1 MPGVRENS
9 PRPADRMRDIS
20 SWQEADISLL
30 TSREKK
36 HYNKRKS
43 AIRKY
48 FKTDGPL
55 DEIAHRHHLSAVVL
69 LKLAEEC
76 LMQHEDG
83 TPWGFRALLPGVKV
97 IDHTPQPA
105 PEEAVLPNE
114 DVVGPGKERI
124 NGAEGSAGSSAEEQE
139 GSTILVDE
147 AVDGD
152 EEDDTGKHLAVKL
165 PLLAPS
171 FDKGVPETPLPRCM
185 DDEEMPVEDKQPAGS
200 EEGVALENEP
210 TARVEDPT
218 APETPGEI
226 EAPQEGQG
234 RREVEETQ
242 VTAEAEDAIA
252 EVERLL
258 EAQKEANIENGGTSA
273 HDVEVEEVRL
283 RAKVTMPIP
292 VVAVGPNKP
301 DEFNGHNDNVTVL
314 APLMLP
320 ISSRKLEYFA
330 LTKKTAQRRLILKH
344 WQREAQGKQKQR
356 HIQRMLVLAVLAA
369 LVLFVLVPAGAG
381 LAAYSAY
388 NHISA
393 VAHDGVNHLLKVKSL
408 LNVSKTDPTEALNA
422 TKLKQSQLEFTEAES
437 DFVELQQLVGR
448 PDVKWAI
455 TQFAQSYS
463 NKFAMA
469 QSLIQVGL
477 DVSRMGKEL
486 CDVALIGANI
496 IHGSPLASGSAKPL
510 ITGADV
516 LAIEGSLVHALYYIN
531 DIRFQLSHVS
541 LKDLPISDA
550 QKAQIS
556 SMLPLLP
563 KAEALIT
570 QAQGLVGPVSWLL
583 GVGQQRR
590 FLIQTMDRAELR
602 PGGGFTGQYGVL
614 QIQDGRMSRLS
625 LTDVTQIDYNGNG
638 TATGRMPPPGY
649 SWMTFPNFGL
659 RDSNLSGD
667 FPTTAHIAMQVFQ
680 DEGGGPVDGDIAFT
694 PALIGHIIDIT
705 GPIKVP
711 GYGETITSKNLEERL
726 HYYQQDFSAIA
737 REQQI
742 SGNYSHTGRKAFTST
757 LGQLLLDRMRHLP
770 VSKLILVA
778 RSAIRDIQ
786 SRDLEIYFTNPVA
799 EAYLVAHGYSA
810 SIDTFSKQDG
820 FTVVQGNYSI
830 SKASQYVH
838 TTEHD
843 DVTLD
848 AQGNATH
855 NLTITLDYKQTGP
868 VYGYDTYADYIR
880 VYAPQSATLITG
892 DGFDSGHTV
901 CSRPGPSGC
910 GSASFQS
917 ARYCPNGNYSLG
929 IEWAKTP
936 WPVDSL
942 GPPTQLTSDLPG
954 RAMWGG
960 LTLTPKNCISYIT
973 LSWSVPHALRK
984 VHGQPSYSILVQK
997 QSGVTPTIELSI
1009 DASAIKGLKPF
1020 QFKGDIITDKSFT
1033 LAPLPAKK

>member
-1 MPGVRENS
+1 LPGVRENS

-20 SWQEADISLL
+20 SWKEGDISSL

-48 FKTDGPL
+48 FKTDGTL
-55 DEIAHRHHLSAVVL
+55 DEIAHRHHLSVAVL

-105 PEEAVLPNE
+105 PDEAVLSNE
-114 DVVGPGKERI
+114 DLAVPSKETS
-124 NGAEGSAGSSAEEQE
+124 NGAEEQE
-139 GSTILVDE
+139 GSTILVYE

-152 EEDDTGKHLAVKL
+152 EENDTSKHLAVKL
-165 PLLAPS
+165 SLLAPS
-171 FDKGVPETPLPRCM
+171 FDTGVPETPLPRCM
-185 DDEEMPVEDKQPAGS
+185 DDEDEKMPVEEKQPAGS
-200 EEGVALENEP
+200 EEGVALEIEP
-210 TARVEDPT
+210 A

-226 EAPQEGQG
+226 ETPLEEQG
-234 RREVEETQ
+234 KREVEETQ

-252 EVERLL
+252 EAERLL
-258 EAQKEANIENGGTSA
+258 EAQKEADIEYGGTST
-273 HDVEVEEVRL
+273 HDVEVEEVRF

-292 VVAVGPNKP
+292 VVAVRPNEP
-301 DEFNGHNDNVTVL
+301 NESNGHYDNVTAL

-320 ISSRKLEYFA
+320 VPSRKQEYFA
-330 LTKKTAQRRLILKH
+330 FTKKTAQRRLILKH

-356 HIQRMLVLAVLAA
+356 HLQRMLVLAVLAA

-388 NHISA
+388 NQISA

-408 LNVSKTDPTEALNA
+408 LNVSKTDPTAALNE
-422 TKLKQSQLEFTEAES
+422 TKLKQSQLEFTAAES

-448 PDVKWAI
+448 PDVQWAI

-486 CDVALIGANI
+486 CGVALIGANI

-550 QKAQIS
+550 QKAQVS
-556 SMLPLLP
+556 SILPLLP

-590 FLIQTMDRAELR
+590 FLIQTMDSAELR

-614 QIQDGRMSRLS
+614 QIQNGRMSRLG
-625 LTDVTQIDYNGNG
+625 LTDVTQLDYNGNG
-638 TATGRMPPPGY
+638 TATGHMPPPGY

-667 FPTTAHIAMQVFQ
+667 FPTTAHIAMQVFE

-694 PALIGHIIDIT
+694 PTLIGHIIDIT

-757 LGQLLLDRMRHLP
+757 LGQLVLDRVRHLP
-770 VSKLILVA
+770 MNKLMLVA
-778 RSAIRDIQ
+778 KSAIRDIQ

-799 EAYLVAHGYSA
+799 EAYLVAHGYGA

-820 FTVVQGNYSI
+820 FMVIQGNYSI

-880 VYAPQSATLITG
+880 VYAPQSASLITG

-901 CSRPGPSGC
+901 CSRSGPSGC

-942 GPPTQLTSDLPG
+942 GPPTELTSDLPG

-973 LSWSVPHALRK
+973 LSWSVPHDVQK

-1009 DASAIKGLKPF
+1009 DASAIKGMKSF

-1033 LAPLPAKK
+1033 LSPLPAKK

>member
-1 MPGVRENS
+1 MRENS

-55 DEIAHRHHLSAVVL
+55 DEIAHRHHLSTVVL

-97 IDHTPQPA
+97 IDHTPRPA

-422 TKLKQSQLEFTEAES
+422 TKLKQSQLEFTAAES

-726 HYYQQDFSAIA
+726 HSYQQDFSAIA

-742 SGNYSHTGRKAFTST
+742 SGNYSHTG
-757 LGQLLLDRMRHLP
+757 
-770 VSKLILVA
+770 
-778 RSAIRDIQ
+778 
-786 SRDLEIYFTNPVA
+786 
-799 EAYLVAHGYSA
+799 
-810 SIDTFSKQDG
+810 
-820 FTVVQGNYSI
+820 
-830 SKASQYVH
+830 
-838 TTEHD
+838 
-843 DVTLD
+843 
-848 AQGNATH
+848 
-855 NLTITLDYKQTGP
+855 
-868 VYGYDTYADYIR
+868 
-880 VYAPQSATLITG
+880 
-892 DGFDSGHTV
+892 
-901 CSRPGPSGC
+901 
-910 GSASFQS
+910 
-917 ARYCPNGNYSLG
+917 
-929 IEWAKTP
+929 
-936 WPVDSL
+936 
-942 GPPTQLTSDLPG
+942 
-954 RAMWGG
+954 
-960 LTLTPKNCISYIT
+960 
-973 LSWSVPHALRK
+973 
-984 VHGQPSYSILVQK
+984 
-997 QSGVTPTIELSI
+997 
-1009 DASAIKGLKPF
+1009 
-1020 QFKGDIITDKSFT
+1020 
-1033 LAPLPAKK
+1033 

>member
-1 MPGVRENS
+1 M
-9 PRPADRMRDIS
+9 
-20 SWQEADISLL
+20 
-30 TSREKK
+30 
-36 HYNKRKS
+36 
-43 AIRKY
+43 
-48 FKTDGPL
+48 
-55 DEIAHRHHLSAVVL
+55 
-69 LKLAEEC
+69 
-76 LMQHEDG
+76 
-83 TPWGFRALLPGVKV
+83 
-97 IDHTPQPA
+97 
-105 PEEAVLPNE
+105 
-114 DVVGPGKERI
+114 
-124 NGAEGSAGSSAEEQE
+124 
-139 GSTILVDE
+139 
-147 AVDGD
+147 
-152 EEDDTGKHLAVKL
+152 
-165 PLLAPS
+165 
-171 FDKGVPETPLPRCM
+171 
-185 DDEEMPVEDKQPAGS
+185 
-200 EEGVALENEP
+200 
-210 TARVEDPT
+210 
-218 APETPGEI
+218 
-226 EAPQEGQG
+226 
-234 RREVEETQ
+234 
-242 VTAEAEDAIA
+242 
-252 EVERLL
+252 
-258 EAQKEANIENGGTSA
+258 
-273 HDVEVEEVRL
+273 
-283 RAKVTMPIP
+283 
-292 VVAVGPNKP
+292 
-301 DEFNGHNDNVTVL
+301 
-314 APLMLP
+314 
-320 ISSRKLEYFA
+320 
-330 LTKKTAQRRLILKH
+330 
-344 WQREAQGKQKQR
+344 
-356 HIQRMLVLAVLAA
+356 
-369 LVLFVLVPAGAG
+369 
-381 LAAYSAY
+381 
-388 NHISA
+388 
-393 VAHDGVNHLLKVKSL
+393 
-408 LNVSKTDPTEALNA
+408 
-422 TKLKQSQLEFTEAES
+422 
-437 DFVELQQLVGR
+437 GR
-448 PDVKWAI
+448 PDVQWAI

-463 NKFAMA
+463 NKFAMVE
-469 QSLIQVGL
+469 SLIQVGL

-486 CDVALIGANI
+486 CGVALIGADI

-516 LAIEGSLVHALYYIN
+516 LAIEGSLVHSLYYIN

-550 QKAQIS
+550 QKAQVS
-556 SMLPLLP
+556 SILPLLP
-563 KAEALIT
+563 KAEALVT

-583 GVGQQRR
+583 GVGHQRR
-590 FLIQTMDRAELR
+590 FLIQTMDSAELR

-614 QIQDGRMSRLS
+614 QIQDGRMSRLG
-625 LTDVTQIDYNGNG
+625 LTDVTQLDYNGNG
-638 TATGRMPPPGY
+638 TATGHMPPPGY

-667 FPTTAHIAMQVFQ
+667 FPTTAHIAMQVFE

-757 LGQLLLDRMRHLP
+757 LGQLVLDRVRHLP
-770 VSKLILVA
+770 MSKLMLVVK
-778 RSAIRDIQ
+778 SAIRDIQ

-810 SIDTFSKQDG
+810 SIDNFSKQDG
-820 FTVVQGNYSI
+820 FMVVQGNYSI

-880 VYAPQSATLITG
+880 VYAPQSASLITG

-910 GSASFQS
+910 GGVSSS
-917 ARYCPNGNYSLG
+917 STRYCPNGNYSLG

-942 GPPTQLTSDLPG
+942 GPPTELTSDLPG

-973 LSWSVPHALRK
+973 LSWSVPHAVQK

-1009 DASAIKGLKPF
+1009 DASAIKGLKSF
-1020 QFKGDIITDKSFT
+1020 QFKGDINADKAFT
-1033 LAPLPAKK
+1033 LVPLPAKK